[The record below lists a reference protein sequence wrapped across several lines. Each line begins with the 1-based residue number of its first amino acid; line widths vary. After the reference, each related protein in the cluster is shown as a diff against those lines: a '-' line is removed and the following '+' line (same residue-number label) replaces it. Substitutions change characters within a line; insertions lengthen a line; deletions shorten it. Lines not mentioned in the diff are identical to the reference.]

1 MIDKVTVIRTFGLS
15 KLWYLLNFITLEE
28 QDIKNFERLTFNY
41 IWSNKV
47 ETVKRETI
55 IPEFKDGGLNM
66 VCIRAKINM
75 ILIRNLLIPNYLN

>member
-28 QDIKNFERLTFNY
+28 QDIKNLERLTFNY

-47 ETVKRETI
+47 ETVTV
-55 IPEFKDGGLNM
+55 IP
-66 VCIRAKINM
+66 
-75 ILIRNLLIPNYLN
+75 YLNIHVYSLRFL